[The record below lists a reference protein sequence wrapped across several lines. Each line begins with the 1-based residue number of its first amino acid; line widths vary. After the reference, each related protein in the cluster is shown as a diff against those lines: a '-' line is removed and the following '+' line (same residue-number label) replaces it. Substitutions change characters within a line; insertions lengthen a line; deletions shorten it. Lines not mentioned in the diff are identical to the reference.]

1 MKETLLSLPIV
12 ADILGV
18 SKSTGNSWVK
28 NKKISNVKKDKR
40 GKVLIDKQELLK
52 FEQAKFMFEISFKKE
67 DAVKPLKNYKTLELF
82 CCAGGLALGLENAME
97 NILLNDIHKDSVR
110 PLKKST

>member
-1 MKETLLSLPIV
+1 MKKTLLSLPIV

-18 SKSTGNSWVK
+18 SKSTVNSWVK

-52 FEQAKFMFEISFKKE
+52 FEQAKFMFEISF
-67 DAVKPLKNYKTLELF
+67 LILSSNLF
-82 CCAGGLALGLENAME
+82 NFFFF
-97 NILLNDIHKDSVR
+97 
-110 PLKKST
+110 

>member
-1 MKETLLSLPIV
+1 MKKTLLSLPIV

-18 SKSTGNSWVK
+18 SKSTVNSWVK

-52 FEQAKFMFEISFKKE
+52 FEQAKFMFEISF
-67 DAVKPLKNYKTLELF
+67 LILSSNLF
-82 CCAGGLALGLENAME
+82 NFFFFRKLLFKSFSLLLAKSTTADNTFSFSALENR
-97 NILLNDIHKDSVR
+97 LF
-110 PLKKST
+110 